1 MNSLSSAKWR
11 SSAGSVREIDLTAIL
26 ANFITQRKKGLLSL
40 VTFTPP
46 STSLTII
53 EPQLKDSN

>member
-1 MNSLSSAKWR
+1 MLVEK
-11 SSAGSVREIDLTAIL
+11 LTDGHL
-26 ANFITQRKKGLLSL
+26 ADFITQRKKGLLSL

-53 EPQLKDSN
+53 EPLLKDSNR

>member
-1 MNSLSSAKWR
+1 MEMPAPAGACNEAIPSRSAR
-11 SSAGSVREIDLTAIL
+11 SRHL
-26 ANFITQRKKGLLSL
+26 ADFITQRKKGLLSL

-53 EPQLKDSN
+53 EPLLKDAN

>member
-1 MNSLSSAKWR
+1 MLVEK
-11 SSAGSVREIDLTAIL
+11 LTYRHL
-26 ANFITQRKKGLLSL
+26 ADFITQRKKGLLSL

-53 EPQLKDSN
+53 EPLLKDSNR